1 VEAGVADLS
10 APSAPDRQSVSV
22 LKGRPESLHASQ
34 ERIVHDEDQRAPMTK
49 RITRFGPLP
58 NGVCDGGTMGMV
70 GTIPQAMVA
79 REGIWRDDIE
89 TD

>member
-1 VEAGVADLS
+1 
-10 APSAPDRQSVSV
+10 
-22 LKGRPESLHASQ
+22 
-34 ERIVHDEDQRAPMTK
+34 MTK

-79 REGIWRDDIE
+79 RQGIWRDDIE